1 MRKEISCRE
10 WLQRDLERLPY
21 DRYSLQHQRDELD
34 ELEAEYIAI
43 KATNYDKMPTG
54 SGDNTQEEKLLSAIA
69 RKTKLEAWIE
79 ATQMHINNMESLL
92 ATLSPEDRDIIEKT
106 VINRK
111 KNAEEEVA
119 EAIGIERRQVYNRKN
134 AILHQLCQMRFGQG
148 YQP

>member
-21 DRYSLQHQRDELD
+21 DRYSIEHQKAELE
-34 ELEAEYIAI
+34 ELEAEYAAI

-69 RKTKLEAWIE
+69 RKTKLTAWIQ
-79 ATQMHINNMESLL
+79 ATEKHVANMDAMLG
-92 ATLSPEDRDIIEKT
+92 TLNEEDRLIIEKT
-106 VINRK
+106 VINRN
-111 KNAEEEVA
+111 KNAEDDVA
-119 EAIGIERRQVYNRKN
+119 EEIGIERRQVYNRRSN
-134 AILHQLCQMRFGQG
+134 ILHRLCQMRFGQG

>member
-21 DRYSLQHQRDELD
+21 DRYSLQHLQNELD
-34 ELEAEYIAI
+34 ELEAEYTAI

-69 RKTKLEAWIE
+69 KKTKLEAWIE
-79 ATQMHINNMESLL
+79 ATQMHINNMEVLL
-92 ATLSPEDRDIIEKT
+92 AELDSEDKLIVERTI
-106 VINRK
+106 INRK
-111 KNAEEEVA
+111 KNAEDDVA
-119 EAIGIERRQVYNRKN
+119 EEIGIERRQVYNRKN
-134 AILHQLCQMRFGQG
+134 AILHRLCQMRFGQG

>member
-21 DRYSLQHQRDELD
+21 DKFSLQHQKD
-34 ELEAEYIAI
+34 ELEELTAEYSAI

-69 RKTKLEAWIE
+69 KKTKLQEWIR
-79 ATQMHINNMESLL
+79 ATELHVQNMENLL
-92 ATLSPEDRDIIEKT
+92 ATLSAEDRDIIEKT

-119 EAIGIERRQVYNRKN
+119 EEIGIERRQVYNRKN

>member
-21 DRYSLQHQRDELD
+21 DKFSLQHQKD
-34 ELEAEYIAI
+34 ELEELIAEYSAI

-54 SGDNTQEEKLLSAIA
+54 SGDNTQEEKLLSTIA
-69 RKTKLEAWIE
+69 KKTKLQEWIR
-79 ATQMHINNMESLL
+79 ATELHVQNMENLL
-92 ATLSPEDRDIIEKT
+92 ATLSVEDRDIIEKT

-119 EAIGIERRQVYNRKN
+119 EEIGIERRQVYNRKN

>member
-21 DRYSLQHQRDELD
+21 DRYSLEHQKEELK
-34 ELEAEYIAI
+34 EIEAEYTAI
-43 KATNYDKMPTG
+43 KATNYDKLPSG

-69 RKTKLEAWIE
+69 KKTKLEAWIK
-79 ATQMHINNMESLL
+79 ATQKHIENMESLL
-92 ATLSPEDRDIIEKT
+92 GMLSEEDKLIIERT

-111 KNAEEEVA
+111 KNAEDDVA
-119 EAIGIERRQVYNRKN
+119 EEIGIERRQVYNRKN
-134 AILHQLCQMRFGQG
+134 DILHQLCQMRFGQG